1 MDTGSCCMSHAIS
14 IWDLHGV
21 KAVQFHRRSRKMR
34 RTLFGFRF
42 QALVS
47 GFRGTIIPETL
58 SVCFVPVKK
67 YQNVAEMATQD

>member
-1 MDTGSCCMSHAIS
+1 MDTGSRCMSHAIS

-34 RTLFGFRF
+34 STLFGFRL

-47 GFRGTIIPETL
+47 GFRGIIIPETL
-58 SVCFVPVKK
+58 LISVCFV
-67 YQNVAEMATQD
+67 Q